1 MGLEGAAV
9 QTIYTRQAMLPGL
22 FSGRPSSFPHLYK
35 WEVGDGQGSLACYS
49 PWGHEESDMT
59 ELYGPAKQVH
69 TSGFKIFSVNHVE
82 NACSTAIRFHF
93 FKWQDSI
100 NPIAHQSRKSL

>member
-93 FKWQDSI
+93 FKRQDSI